1 MKRIAAVA
9 ALAALAGLLAACS
22 QLGPSIPSEQPAFA
36 PGAPAG
42 AAASGSTPS
51 PTAAARQVSAAS
63 KATKAQLGIQVFW
76 HEVNDPYAV
85 KGNADRLFDY
95 VVGLGANSVG
105 ISFPI
110 FTDGA
115 RPTKVYTK
123 TGVTPTPASLR
134 VVIGEARARGL
145 RVMLRPIID
154 ENNIKNSAGAWRG
167 SIEPVSMTAWFASY
181 RQTLTPFLAV
191 AQAAHADTF
200 VIGSEM
206 DSLVGQSTSW
216 KTVQT
221 AASSV
226 FHGRLAYADNWGR
239 WATGRPGV
247 SGPELGLDAYPQL
260 HLSDSATTAQI
271 AAAWTAWLRTNPAN
285 LTSTVVQEVGIAA
298 TPGAYQEPAAFGTT
312 RDHLAPNIQIKWFA
326 GACDA
331 ARNLHM
337 SGIYFWNL
345 DAWADPAKASSYTSG
360 SFIGRGDSA
369 IKACFTKGWPGQ

>member
-1 MKRIAAVA
+1 V
-9 ALAALAGLLAACS
+9 
-22 QLGPSIPSEQPAFA
+22 
-36 PGAPAG
+36 
-42 AAASGSTPS
+42 
-51 PTAAARQVSAAS
+51 RQVSAAG
-63 KATKAQLGIQVFW
+63 KATKAQLGIQVYW

-95 VVGLGANSVG
+95 AVGLGANSVG
-105 ISFPI
+105 ITFPI
-110 FTDGA
+110 FTDGD

-123 TGVTPTPASLR
+123 DGVTPTPASLR

-154 ENNIKNSAGAWRG
+154 EKNIKNGAGAWRG
-167 SIEPVSMTAWFASY
+167 SIKPVSVTAWFASY
-181 RQTLTPFLAV
+181 RRTLTPFLAV

-200 VIGSEM
+200 VIGSEL
-206 DSLVGQSTSW
+206 DSLVQQSTSW
-216 KTVQT
+216 KTLQT

-247 SGPELGLDAYPQL
+247 TGPELGLDAYPQL

-271 AAAWTAWLRTNPAN
+271 AAAWTAWLRKNPAN
-285 LTSTVVQEVGIAA
+285 LSSTVVQEVGIAA
-298 TPGAYQEPAAFGTT
+298 AAGAYRNPAAWGSPS
-312 RDHLAPNIQIKWFA
+312 DPLAPKIQTRWFA
-326 GACDA
+326 GACHA
-331 ARNLHM
+331 VRALHM

-345 DAWADPAKASSYTSG
+345 DAWADPAKASSYTST

-369 IKACFTKGWPGQ
+369 ITACFANGWPGQ

>member
-1 MKRIAAVA
+1 MKRRAAA
-9 ALAALAGLLAACS
+9 CALVALAGLLSACS
-22 QLGPSIPSEQPAFA
+22 QLGPSIPSEQPAA

-42 AAASGSTPS
+42 AAASGSAASPS
-51 PTAAARQVSAAS
+51 AAVRQVSAAS
-63 KATKAQLGIQVFW
+63 KATKAQLGIQIYW
-76 HEVNDPYAV
+76 HDVNDPYAV

-145 RVMLRPIID
+145 RVMIRPIID
-154 ENNIKNSAGAWRG
+154 ETNIKNSAGAWRG
-167 SIEPVSMTAWFASY
+167 SIKPVSMTAWFASY
-181 RQTLTPFLAV
+181 RRTLTPFLTV
-191 AQAAHADTF
+191 AQAGHADTF
-200 VIGSEM
+200 VIGSEL
-206 DSLVGQSTSW
+206 DSLVSQSTSW
-216 KTVQT
+216 KTLQA

-226 FHGRLAYADNWGR
+226 FRGRLAYADNWGR

-247 SGPELGLDAYPQL
+247 SGPELGVDAYPQL
-260 HLSDSATTAQI
+260 KLSDSATTAQI
-271 AAAWTAWLRTNPAN
+271 ADAWTGWLQENPTN
-285 LTSTVVQEVGIAA
+285 LTSTVIQEVGIAA
-298 TPGAYQEPAAFGTT
+298 TAGAYKDPVAWGSTSD
-312 RDHLAPNIQIKWFA
+312 RLAPKIQSKWFA

-331 ARNLHM
+331 ARTLHM

-345 DAWADPAKASSYTSG
+345 DAWADPAKASSYTST

-369 IKACFTKGWPGQ
+369 IKDCFAKGWPGQ